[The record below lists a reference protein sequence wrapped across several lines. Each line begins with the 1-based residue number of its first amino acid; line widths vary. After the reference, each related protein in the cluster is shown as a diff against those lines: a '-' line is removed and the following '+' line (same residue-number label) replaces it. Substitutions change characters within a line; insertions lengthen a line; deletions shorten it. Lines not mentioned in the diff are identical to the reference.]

1 MRRQLSIL
9 LFLLLC
15 LSSVCARNVRIY
27 GYVVDSD
34 NRGIELA
41 NVYEIGSTPSLPA
54 REGENGTTT
63 NKNGYYEL
71 MLMEPSDTIT
81 LVFSMVGYT
90 TVYQRIVLEQGT
102 STVRPGDR
110 TSLDDVLNVNVEM
123 ATSEEWLEEVE
134 VRGVKRQTTMMDHI
148 DATTSRVMPDATGGS
163 IESLLITFAGVNQN
177 NELSS
182 QYNVRGGS
190 FDENVVYVNGIE
202 VHRPLLIRSGQQEGL
217 SFVNPSM
224 VENVEFSAGGYGAQ
238 YGDKMAS
245 VLDIRYKQPERF
257 EGSLSA
263 SLLGASVYVGTTTT
277 ANAERPSNDYK
288 TTDAVRPS
296 DDCPTT
302 ALSDRAFYPDK
313 SGSRCPTDI
322 VSNVNQ
328 SFSEAVGQQSGRTAK
343 RSDSKAVG
351 VSFSQ
356 MHGIRY
362 KTSQYMLGSL
372 ATAGNY
378 QPNYFD
384 YQTMLTWEINRDKTA
399 DAERPSNQS
408 DSGAVGQQS
417 GRTAERSDSK
427 AVGAGRG
434 SWKTSFLG
442 NVSVNDYVFQ
452 PDSMSESWGGLDAK
466 HLNIWYDGQEK
477 DRFVTAFAALSTGG
491 QVSREVSIG
500 FDASGF
506 YTNERETYDIT
517 GEYVLSNKSL
527 DAENPDMG
535 SGRPGEMV
543 DPSGQTDV
551 LGTGKYHQHAR
562 NRLEAGVATLSHHGE
577 WKRGQNSLTWGVSA
591 QGEWIRDHIS
601 EWEWRDSA
609 GYSLPNNG
617 QDMLL
622 YYAMQGDSSMQ
633 SARVQGYV
641 QNTHKWNT
649 DKGQV
654 ILTVGGRLQWWSWTN
669 EVLPS
674 PRASLVYIPGWK
686 RDFSFRLATGLYYQA
701 PFYKEL
707 RDTLTGADGVTRIS
721 LTRDLKAQR
730 SVHVVLGGDYYF
742 RAWGRP
748 FKFTAEAYYK
758 YIDRMESYT
767 VDNVRVRY
775 SGKND
780 SEGYAAGL
788 DLKLYGELVPGADSW
803 ISFSVMSAKQ
813 RLLDRPDLGWIP
825 SPQEQRYSFSMLF
838 QDYVPQFPQLKFHLK
853 MLWSDGMP
861 FAAPRDYASMKT
873 LRMSDYRRIDIG
885 ATYAFN
891 AKTAKF
897 MRAPSAKHVAE
908 WAIQFEVF
916 NLVGWKN
923 VNSYFWVSD
932 AYGQQWA
939 SPNYLTG
946 RRYNLKLTVDLK

>member
-1 MRRQLSIL
+1 MANVVVIEDEG
-9 LFLLLC
+9 
-15 LSSVCARNVRIY
+15 ARNQEQGLSEQV
-27 GYVVDSD
+27 
-34 NRGIELA
+34 
-41 NVYEIGSTPSLPA
+41 
-54 REGENGTTT
+54 GTTT
-63 NKNGYYEL
+63 NRNGYYEL
-71 MLMEPSDTIT
+71 LLEPRDTIT

-90 TVYQRIVLEQGT
+90 TVYQRIVSPQE
-102 STVRPGDR
+102 VM
-110 TSLDDVLNVNVEM
+110 NVNVEM

-148 DATTSRVMPDATGGS
+148 DASASRVMPDATGGS

-224 VENVEFSAGGYGAQ
+224 VENVEFSAGGHGAQ

-245 VLDIRYKQPERF
+245 VLDIRYKRPERF

-263 SLLGASVYVGTTTT
+263 SLLGASVYVGMATDEGTRSKNKRLNSALDEGLRIKDKRQNSTDSENSET
-277 ANAERPSNDYK
+277 KVISPSSFILY
-288 TTDAVRPS
+288 PS
-296 DDCPTT
+296 SQESPSSC
-302 ALSDRAFYPDK
+302 R
-313 SGSRCPTDI
+313 
-322 VSNVNQ
+322 
-328 SFSEAVGQQSGRTAK
+328 
-343 RSDSKAVG
+343 
-351 VSFSQ
+351 FSQ

-384 YQTMLTWEINRDKTA
+384 YQTMLTWEINRDKRLRIKDERLNCPGA
-399 DAERPSNQS
+399 QASPPAENSIDSETSETNVISPSSCVLHPSSQES
-408 DSGAVGQQS
+408 LWSI
-417 GRTAERSDSK
+417 
-427 AVGAGRG
+427 
-434 SWKTSFLG
+434 SFLG

-466 HLNIWYDGQEK
+466 HLNIWYDGHEK

-491 QVSREVSIG
+491 QVSPEVRIG

-535 SGRPGEMV
+535 GSRPGEMV
-543 DPSGQTDV
+543 DASGQTDV

-649 DKGQV
+649 KKGQV

-707 RDTLTGADGVTRIS
+707 RDTLTDSDGVTRIS
-721 LTRDLKAQR
+721 LTRNLKAQR

-813 RLLDRPDLGWIP
+813 RLIDRPDLGWIP

>member
-1 MRRQLSIL
+1 MANVVVIEDEG
-9 LFLLLC
+9 
-15 LSSVCARNVRIY
+15 ARNQEQGLSEQV
-27 GYVVDSD
+27 
-34 NRGIELA
+34 
-41 NVYEIGSTPSLPA
+41 
-54 REGENGTTT
+54 GTTT
-63 NKNGYYEL
+63 NRNGYYEL
-71 MLMEPSDTIT
+71 LLEPRDTIT

-90 TVYQRIVLEQGT
+90 TVYQRIVLPQE
-102 STVRPGDR
+102 VM
-110 TSLDDVLNVNVEM
+110 NVNVEM

-148 DATTSRVMPDATGGS
+148 DASASRVMPDATGGS

-245 VLDIRYKQPERF
+245 VLDIRYKRPERF

-263 SLLGASVYVGTTTT
+263 SLLGASVYVGMGTDKGARSKDKRLNSADSENSQTKVIS
-277 ANAERPSNDYK
+277 PSSC
-288 TTDAVRPS
+288 VLHPS
-296 DDCPTT
+296 
-302 ALSDRAFYPDK
+302 SYR
-313 SGSRCPTDI
+313 
-322 VSNVNQ
+322 
-328 SFSEAVGQQSGRTAK
+328 
-343 RSDSKAVG
+343 
-351 VSFSQ
+351 FSQ

-384 YQTMLTWEINRDKTA
+384 YQTMLTWEINRDKRLRTQ
-399 DAERPSNQS
+399 DKRLKSVNSDTSETKVISPSS
-408 DSGAVGQQS
+408 FILDPS
-417 GRTAERSDSK
+417 SK
-427 AVGAGRG
+427 GPW
-434 SWKTSFLG
+434 SISFLG

-466 HLNIWYDGQEK
+466 HLNIWYDGHEK

-491 QVSREVSIG
+491 QVSPEVRIG

-527 DAENPDMG
+527 DAENPDTGG
-535 SGRPGEMV
+535 SRPGEMV
-543 DPSGQTDV
+543 DASGQTDV

-707 RDTLTGADGVTRIS
+707 RDTLTDADGVTRIS
-721 LTRDLKAQR
+721 LTRDLRAQR